1 MSCVGCGD
9 GGAVDGGVYFDVSN
23 VTMVAIQSDGTVS
36 VVVSASVPV
45 SGCHD
50 SLLGSGSV
58 CSVTKLVLVCVFGT
72 P

>member
-1 MSCVGCGD
+1 MPGWDGVSCDGRGD
-9 GGAVDGGVYFDVSN
+9 GGAVDGGVCFDVS
-23 VTMVAIQSDGTVS
+23 IQSDATVS

-58 CSVTKLVLVCVFGT
+58 FSVTKLLLVCVFGT
-72 P
+72 S